1 MAEGEAQVL
10 VLAVERYLRDR
21 TGPGP
26 ASGSGSSL
34 YDVTVTGLGVPVK
47 KYLLSPQ
54 LNRLVQ
60 RNLLSSG
67 CLLRVSRFSALP
79 NGVPVIE
86 RAEAL
91 GAASPAPAAGLPAS
105 LPGSRPLTTCRR
117 HYLPLWGDS
126 DYYGEEW
133 RAMGCEQEDVSTE
146 GLKIITL
153 KELEMTWKGRWK
165 LPPLLVKVMYK
176 SRLRH
181 YGKPCKN
188 VDWPYQA
195 YFEVAD
201 CSGMMTAVLWNSLCP
216 RLFRSLEIGTVLLI
230 QQYVVKDGYQK
241 RTRPVSYYPEIKICN
256 EIDISLNSQ
265 KPTADIK
272 IIPQNQVKPEWR
284 LPEIKYHFITRN
296 KLETLPD
303 NYTCDVIGLVTFVGR
318 CERIRKTDDED
329 FWIRRFVEMV
339 DETSEKPFILELYST
354 SQPEIHEKLHPVT
367 FLVCTQ
373 MRIIGSNL
381 QTGKPITYLT
391 SSSETQIYVTGYHK
405 GRPYTADSRVK
416 RFIQWAKSQQEKDFL
431 ERAFV
436 GGHYSFPLLP
446 SSFREYSQ
454 SIKEITLTSMGEV
467 KEKIESLNYKEHK
480 RLVVQG
486 IITSVRYNSP
496 SPSAECLTDKEH
508 IQYRCN
514 KGNEEQS
521 KKRKV
526 MQIKSGLSEPSH
538 KSIKE
543 ELVPNPDQLSS
554 SEETEEEYYTADEG
568 VNGIEEVANFE
579 PKEVAF
585 DYSWQ
590 SSKWPN
596 IKRQVKEILP
606 FGQLL
611 PESYPHRFKY
621 SQKEELM
628 RKHNLHPS
636 SYVSTLLDSTKNAKE
651 FTSALNHGYYSV
663 TIVDLNQEIAMD
675 IVFLPSGLGVDR
687 IFDTSANDT
696 SLISILSGAC
706 TSETAVS
713 NDQLMKTAPEL
724 DGKHFLFILDLY
736 YNGNNRTEVM
746 LKRVYE
752 RC

>member
-1 MAEGEAQVL
+1 PKIKTGAKRRNKRTKILKSPTGEAQVL

-133 RAMGCEQEDVSTE
+133 RAMDKSPVFANQN
-146 GLKIITL
+146 IITL

-284 LPEIKYHFITRN
+284 LPEINNIFFVSRN

-508 IQYRCN
+508 IQVCSLSLYYI
-514 KGNEEQS
+514 
-521 KKRKV
+521 
-526 MQIKSGLSEPSH
+526 IKSPIL
-538 KSIKE
+538 
-543 ELVPNPDQLSS
+543 
-554 SEETEEEYYTADEG
+554 G

-713 NDQLMKTAPEL
+713 N
-724 DGKHFLFILDLY
+724 GNKHF
-736 YNGNNRTEVM
+736 YN
-746 LKRVYE
+746 
-752 RC
+752 